1 MATRSR
7 NRLSYNQAQFQ
18 GVQGVINKLRKF
30 GSIGENR
37 IKTISETIANEIAAD
52 AKMNILGYQDAELA
66 GKIAQSIRVEKVRS
80 DNFSY
85 TVRVAEQP
93 MCAYVEFGTG
103 SFVQVP
109 PGWEKIAWHYY
120 VNGKGYMR
128 PYPYL
133 YPAYYK
139 GRRQYKKD
147 LKDSLN
153 YLVSR
158 FNSNSI

>member
-1 MATRSR
+1 MARSV
-7 NRLSYNQAQFQ
+7 NRLSYRTASFQ
-18 GVQGVINKLRKF
+18 GVQGTIEKLRKF

-37 IKTISETIANEIAAD
+37 IKIISETIANEIASD
-52 AKMNILGYQDAELA
+52 AKQNISGYQDRELA
-66 GKIAQSIRVEKVRS
+66 GKISASIKVEKVRS
-80 DNFSY
+80 DAFSY
-85 TVRVAEQP
+85 TVRVGEQP
-93 MCAYVEFGTG
+93 MCAYLEFGTG
-103 SFVQVP
+103 TFVQIP
-109 PGWEKIAWHYY
+109 PGFEKIAWQYY

-153 YLVSR
+153 YLVER

>member
-1 MATRSR
+1 MARSR
-7 NRLSYNQAQFQ
+7 NRLSYNQASFQ
-18 GVQGVINKLRKF
+18 GVAGTISNLRKF

-37 IKTISETIANEIAAD
+37 IKIISETIANEIAAD
-52 AKMNILGYQDAELA
+52 AKVNVMGYRDKELA
-66 GKIAQSIRVEKVRS
+66 SQIAQSIKVEKVRS

-85 TVRVAEQP
+85 TVRVGTQP
-93 MCAYVEFGTG
+93 MSAYVEFGTG
-103 SFVQVP
+103 VFVQVP
-109 PGWEKIAWHYY
+109 KGWEKIAWHYY
-120 VNGKGYMR
+120 VNGKGFMY

-153 YLVSR
+153 YLISR

>member
-1 MATRSR
+1 MAQSRSL
-7 NRLSYNQAQFQ
+7 NRLSYNSASFQ
-18 GVQGVINKLRKF
+18 GVQGTINKLLKF

-37 IKTISETIANEIAAD
+37 VNIISEKNAQDIAQMARSNISGHSDLGAEIAN
-52 AKMNILGYQDAELA
+52 
-66 GKIAQSIRVEKVRS
+66 SIRVESTRRGKIT
-80 DNFSY
+80 Y
-85 TVRVAEQP
+85 TVRVGYVPLA
-93 MCAYVEFGTG
+93 AYVEFGTG
-103 SFVQVP
+103 TEVEIP
-109 PGWEKIAWHYY
+109 KGWEKIAKHYY

-133 YPAYYK
+133 YPAYYI

-153 YLVSR
+153 YLVER

>member
-1 MATRSR
+1 MARSV
-7 NRLSYNQAQFQ
+7 NRLSYRTASFQ
-18 GVQGVINKLRKF
+18 GVQGTIEKLRKF

-37 IKTISETIANEIAAD
+37 IKIISETIANEIAAD
-52 AKMNILGYQDAELA
+52 AKSNIQGYGATGA
-66 GKIAQSIRVEKVRS
+66 RIAAAITAEKVRG
-80 DNFSY
+80 DAFSY
-85 TVRVAEQP
+85 TVRVGEQP

-103 SFVQVP
+103 TEVKIP
-109 PGWEKIAWHYY
+109 KGWEKIAKQYF
-120 VNGKGYMR
+120 VTGKGWM
-128 PYPYL
+128 PPKPYL

-153 YLVSR
+153 YLVER

>member
-1 MATRSR
+1 MA
-7 NRLSYNQAQFQ
+7 LSYKNAKFQ
-18 GVQGVINKLRKF
+18 GTKTVIDKLRKF

-37 IKTISETIANEIAAD
+37 IKVISKAAALDIAND
-52 AKMNILGYQDAELA
+52 AKNTIIGYPDPVGSQ
-66 GKIAQSIRVEKVRS
+66 IAQSIAAVPSNEELTWTVIVGVE
-80 DNFSY
+80 
-85 TVRVAEQP
+85 P
-93 MCAYVEFGTG
+93 MSAYIEFGTG
-103 SFVQVP
+103 RFVEIP

-120 VNGKGYMR
+120 VNGKGYLR

-153 YLVSR
+153 YLIDR

>member
-1 MATRSR
+1 MARSV
-7 NRLSYNQAQFQ
+7 NRLSYRTAGFQ
-18 GVQGVINKLRKF
+18 GVQGTIEKLRKF
-30 GSIGENR
+30 DSIGENR
-37 IKTISETIANEIAAD
+37 IKIISETIANEIASD
-52 AKMNILGYQDAELA
+52 AKSNVMGYQDAELG
-66 GKIAQSIRVEKVRS
+66 GKIAASIKAEKVRG
-80 DNFSY
+80 DAFSY
-85 TVRVAEQP
+85 TVRVGEQP

-103 SFVQVP
+103 MFVQIP
-109 PGWEKIAWHYY
+109 PGFEKIAWQYY

-128 PYPYL
+128 PFPYL

-153 YLVSR
+153 YLVGR